1 MKLSKK
7 AVIISSVAVVF
18 LVILIAVISV
28 IRANISNPPNLLKVF
43 RDSVDLQIKEFVY
56 TEVGDANAK
65 WEVKAETAMYDKKQ
79 DVASFDKVQIKL
91 TTSDGN
97 IFEMTADKGRML
109 IKEKNIEMKGNVII
123 NSENGDKFFTDYL
136 NYNDAEKK
144 FYTDAPVTMKN
155 DRMKIT
161 GRGLALFMNKGELH
175 IPSMVK
181 AKII

>member
-1 MKLSKK
+1 
-7 AVIISSVAVVF
+7 
-18 LVILIAVISV
+18 
-28 IRANISNPPNLLKVF
+28 
-43 RDSVDLQIKEFVY
+43 
-56 TEVGDANAK
+56 
-65 WEVKAETAMYDKKQ
+65 
-79 DVASFDKVQIKL
+79 
-91 TTSDGN
+91 
-97 IFEMTADKGRML
+97 
-109 IKEKNIEMKGNVII
+109 MKGNVII